1 MRELVILM
9 LIAVGLAWCAD
20 HVAVRPLQPGRRH
33 RLVFCTL
40 LILVLLAGF
49 AGLRTRC
56 NDTGAYRHSYELIS
70 KSFLEDSDKSIGANP
85 LFNWVNYQLK
95 MRGVS
100 TQNFL
105 MFWAFL
111 TVACYVV
118 LAHRLSA
125 NYPLTVFLLFTTGC
139 YTFAFAG
146 IKQAAAV
153 GIAVISVLFALRK
166 KWIPYVLGVLIATL
180 IHPYSLMYLLV
191 PLLEFRPWT
200 KKTYWMLALFLAAGF
215 LLQPLVGTVVSI
227 TTMLGEEYTVSSFT
241 GEGVNIFR
249 VLVCNV
255 PLVLSYLY
263 RDKLFADSSK
273 TENLVVNLTMLNG
286 AIMFVGLFGTAN
298 YFGRL
303 ANYFLI
309 FQSLSLPWMLK
320 KIGGRDRKLLT
331 LLMVV
336 GYAAYFYYANAINQP
351 FDQDFARL
359 TVAEYFAQ
367 LGG

>member
-9 LIAVGLAWCAD
+9 LISVALAWCAD
-20 HVAVRPLQPGRRH
+20 HVTMGPMNHAQRH

-40 LILVLLAGF
+40 LIIILLAGF
-49 AGLRTRC
+49 AGLRTQC
-56 NDTGAYRHSYELIS
+56 NDTEAYRHAYELITEGS
-70 KSFLEDSDKSIGANP
+70 WKMTDKSVGANP
-85 LFNWVNYQLK
+85 LFNWINYQLK
-95 MRGVS
+95 ICGVS

-111 TVACYVV
+111 TVGCYFIF
-118 LAHRLSA
+118 AHRYSVD
-125 NYPLTVFLLFTTGC
+125 YPLTVFLLFTTGC
-139 YTFAFAG
+139 YTFVFAG

-153 GIAVISVLFALRK
+153 GIAVIAVTFALKRK
-166 KWIPYVLGVLIATL
+166 WVFFLAGVLIASL

-191 PLLEFRPWT
+191 PFMEFRPWT
-200 KKTYWMLALFLAAGF
+200 KRTYWMLAFFLAAGF
-215 LLQPLVGTVVSI
+215 FLRPLLGMIVNI
-227 TTMLGEEYTVSSFT
+227 TTLLGEGYTISEFT

-255 PLVLSYLY
+255 PLVLSCIY
-263 RDKLFADSSK
+263 RKKLFADSSE
-273 TENLVVNLTMLNG
+273 TENLMVNLTMLNG

-298 YFGRL
+298 YFARL

-320 KIGGRDRKLLT
+320 KIGGRDRRMLTILMLL
-331 LLMVV
+331 
-336 GYAAYFYYANAINQP
+336 GFAAYFYYANVINQP

-359 TVAEYFAQ
+359 SLTEYLNLA
-367 LGG
+367 GR

>member
-33 RLVFCTL
+33 RLILSTL
-40 LILVLLAGF
+40 LIIILLAGF
-49 AGLRTRC
+49 AGLRTHY
-56 NDTGAYRHSYELIS
+56 NDTDAYRHSYEIIAKNSWELA
-70 KSFLEDSDKSIGANP
+70 DKSIGSNP
-85 LFNWVNYQLK
+85 LFNWIRYELK
-95 MRGVS
+95 MHGVS

>member
-56 NDTGAYRHSYELIS
+56 NDTGAYRHGYELIS

-95 MRGVS
+95 MHGVS

-215 LLQPLVGTVVSI
+215 LLQLLVGTVVSI

-320 KIGGRDRKLLT
+320 KIGGRDGKMLT
-331 LLMVV
+331 ILMVL
-336 GYAAYFYYANAINQP
+336 GFIAYFYYANVIAIP

-359 TVAEYFAQ
+359 SLSEYLNLA
-367 LGG
+367 GG